1 MKHVKIFEQFV
12 NEAAGLPSHARNLSR
27 KLKAH
32 WLPDTDKP
40 WLPGADSKGI
50 YFLAD
55 GPDRYR
61 TNKGQTITIDLSVRT
76 GEYTVIDKKD
86 NVIYQGGDPYKVAKL
101 IESKAA
107 GLPSHARIN
116 EGYGA
121 IVNTETVKVEST
133 VDYDIDT
140 RISDATMNQG
150 DRGTAEAIMM
160 DVSLKTGDINWERRA
175 FEIQGETSDGNNLYV
190 FQEGEYDMYGGPY
203 EPKMKKATVT
213 LNGKNMMP
221 SVQKA
226 FKRYG
231 WDSKMLDISRTD
243 IWGHIIK

>member
-12 NEAAGLPSHARNLSR
+12 NE
-27 KLKAH
+27 
-32 WLPDTDKP
+32 
-40 WLPGADSKGI
+40 
-50 YFLAD
+50 
-55 GPDRYR
+55 
-61 TNKGQTITIDLSVRT
+61 
-76 GEYTVIDKKD
+76 
-86 NVIYQGGDPYKVAKL
+86 
-101 IESKAA
+101 AA

-203 EPKMKKATVT
+203 ETKMKKATVT